1 MKRTI
6 TAIGLTLVVV
16 LAVILII
23 NIRGENT
30 QSEQKDASPHSLMP
44 LRANEEKS
52 TRSPLLQW
60 SIEQK
65 VSQTLYIGIEGLTLS
80 NQEKE
85 MISQAQVGGVI
96 LLGRNVE
103 NAPQLKNLVDSIR
116 QANANNPT
124 PLFLGID
131 EEGGRVSR
139 IPDSAIMNLPASKKI
154 GNTMDPQ
161 LARKTGRLLAEK
173 VKAFGFNMNFSP
185 VLDVVNN
192 PNNQVIGDRSFGET
206 PELVRKMGIPAM
218 QAIQSA
224 RVIPVVKHFPGHGN
238 TSVDSHYDLPVV
250 DQSIEDLQDFEWI
263 PFQTAVEQGADA
275 IMTAHI
281 LFPELDEKYPATL
294 SKTIITDV
302 LREQLDFNGL
312 VITDD
317 MAMGAIS
324 NNYGT
329 SEAAVLSI
337 EAGADMVLLTDT
349 SQFQSVKD
357 SLTKA
362 VRDGQIPESQLNTS
376 VTRILQKKETYKLS
390 ESYED
395 TEEISQLNKQIE
407 EVWNQIQ

>member
-1 MKRTI
+1 MKRTL
-6 TAIGLTLVVV
+6 TAIGLTLIAVS
-16 LAVILII
+16 AVILIM
-23 NIRGENT
+23 NIRGDT
-30 QSEQKDASPHSLMP
+30 QNESKDASPHSQMP
-44 LRANEEKS
+44 LRANEKKG

-60 SIEQK
+60 SMEEK
-65 VSQTLYIGIEGLTLS
+65 VSQTLYIGIQGLTLS

-85 MISQAQVGGVI
+85 MISQEKVGGVI

-103 NAPQLKNLVDSIR
+103 SAPQLQNLVDSIR
-116 QANANNPT
+116 QANANNPI
-124 PLFLGID
+124 PLFLGVD

-139 IPDSAIMNLPASKKI
+139 IPDNAIMNLPASKKI
-154 GNTMDPQ
+154 GDTMDAE
-161 LARKTGRLLAEK
+161 LAQKTGRLLAEK
-173 VKAFGFNMNFSP
+173 VKAFGFNMNFAP
-185 VLDVVNN
+185 VLDIVNN

-206 PELVRKMGIPAM
+206 PERVNNLGIPAM
-218 QAIQSA
+218 QAIQA
-224 RVIPVVKHFPGHGN
+224 ERVIPVVKHFPGHGN

-250 DQSIEDLQDFEWI
+250 DQSIEELQDFEWV
-263 PFQTAVEQGADA
+263 PFETAVEQGTDA

-281 LFPELDEKYPATL
+281 LFPELDQKYPATL
-294 SKTIITDV
+294 SKTIITGI

-337 EAGADMVLLTDT
+337 QAGADMVLLTDT
-349 SQFQSVKD
+349 SQFENVKD
-357 SLTKA
+357 SLMKA

-376 VTRILQKKETYKLS
+376 IKRILQKKENYKLS
-390 ESYED
+390 ETYED
-395 TEEISQLNKQIE
+395 TADISQLNKQIE

>member
-1 MKRTI
+1 MKRTL
-6 TAIGLTLVVV
+6 TAIGLTLIIVS
-16 LAVILII
+16 AVILII
-23 NIRGENT
+23 NIRGGT
-30 QSEQKDASPHSLMP
+30 QNAPKDASSHSKMP

-65 VSQTLYIGIEGLTLS
+65 VSQTLYIGIQGLTLS

-85 MISQAQVGGVI
+85 MISQNQVGGVI

-103 NAPQLKNLVDSIR
+103 SARQLQNLVDSIH

-154 GNTMDPQ
+154 GGTMDPE
-161 LARKTGRLLAEK
+161 LAQKTGRLLAEK
-173 VKAFGFNMNFSP
+173 VKAFGFNMNFAP
-185 VLDVVNN
+185 VLDIVNN

-206 PELVRKMGIPAM
+206 PERVKNMGISAM

-250 DQSIEDLQDFEWI
+250 DQTIEELEDFEWV
-263 PFQTAVEQGADA
+263 PFKTAVEQGADA

-281 LFPELDEKYPATL
+281 LFPELDQKYPATL
-294 SKTIITDV
+294 SKTIITGII
-302 LREQLDFNGL
+302 REQLDFNGL

-337 EAGADMVLLTDT
+337 QAGADMVLLTDT
-349 SQFQSVKD
+349 SQFQSVKN
-357 SLTKA
+357 LLIQA

-390 ESYED
+390 EPYED
-395 TEEISQLNKQIE
+395 TAEISQLNMQIE

>member
-1 MKRTI
+1 LKRTL
-6 TAIGLTLVVV
+6 TAIGLTLVIVS
-16 LAVILII
+16 AVILII
-23 NIRGENT
+23 NIRGGT
-30 QSEQKDASPHSLMP
+30 QNEPKDASSHSKMP

-60 SIEQK
+60 SMEQK
-65 VSQTLYIGIEGLTLS
+65 VSQTLYIGIQGLTLS

-85 MISQAQVGGVI
+85 MISQNQVGGVI

-103 NAPQLKNLVDSIR
+103 STPQLQNLVSSIR

-154 GNTMDPQ
+154 GDTMDPE
-161 LARKTGRLLAEK
+161 LAQKTGRLLAEK
-173 VKAFGFNMNFSP
+173 VKAFGFNMNFAP
-185 VLDVVNN
+185 VLDIVNN

-206 PELVRKMGIPAM
+206 PERVKNMGISAM

-224 RVIPVVKHFPGHGN
+224 QVIPVVKHFPGHGN

-250 DQSIEDLQDFEWI
+250 DQTIEELEDFEWL
-263 PFQTAVEQGADA
+263 PFKTAVEQGADA

-281 LFPELDEKYPATL
+281 LFPELDQKYPATL
-294 SKTIITDV
+294 SKTIITGI
-302 LREQLDFNGL
+302 LREQLDFDGL

-329 SEAAVLSI
+329 SEAAVLSLQ
-337 EAGADMVLLTDT
+337 AGADMVLLTDT
-349 SQFQSVKD
+349 SQFQSVKN
-357 SLTKA
+357 SLIQA
-362 VRDGQIPESQLNTS
+362 VRDGQIPENQLNTS

-390 ESYED
+390 EPYED
-395 TEEISQLNKQIE
+395 TAEISQLNKQIE

>member
-1 MKRTI
+1 MKRTL
-6 TAIGLTLVVV
+6 TAIGLTLIIVS
-16 LAVILII
+16 AVILII
-23 NIRGENT
+23 NIRGGT
-30 QSEQKDASPHSLMP
+30 QNAPKDASSHSKMP

-65 VSQTLYIGIEGLTLS
+65 VSQTLYIGIQGLTLS

-85 MISQAQVGGVI
+85 MISQNQVGGVI

-103 NAPQLKNLVDSIR
+103 SAPQLQNLVDSIR

-154 GNTMDPQ
+154 GDTMDPE
-161 LARKTGRLLAEK
+161 LAQKTGRLLAEK
-173 VKAFGFNMNFSP
+173 VKAFGFNMNFAP
-185 VLDVVNN
+185 VLDIVNN

-206 PELVRKMGIPAM
+206 PERVKNMGISAM

-250 DQSIEDLQDFEWI
+250 DQTIEELEDFEWV
-263 PFQTAVEQGADA
+263 PFKTAVEQGADA

-281 LFPELDEKYPATL
+281 LFPELDQKYPATL
-294 SKTIITDV
+294 SKTIITGII
-302 LREQLDFNGL
+302 REQLDFNGL

-337 EAGADMVLLTDT
+337 QAGADMVLLTDT
-349 SQFQSVKD
+349 SQFQSVKN
-357 SLTKA
+357 SLIQA

-390 ESYED
+390 EPYED
-395 TEEISQLNKQIE
+395 TAEISQLNMQIE

>member
-1 MKRTI
+1 MKRTL

-16 LAVILII
+16 SAVILII
-23 NIRGENT
+23 NIRGGT
-30 QSEQKDASPHSLMP
+30 QNAPKDASSHSKMP
-44 LRANEEKS
+44 LRGNEEKS

-60 SIEQK
+60 SMEQK
-65 VSQTLYIGIEGLTLS
+65 VSQTLYIGIQGLTLS

-85 MISQAQVGGVI
+85 MISQNQVGGVI

-103 NAPQLKNLVDSIR
+103 SAPQLQNLVDSIR

-154 GNTMDPQ
+154 GDTMDPE
-161 LARKTGRLLAEK
+161 LAQKTGRLLAEK
-173 VKAFGFNMNFSP
+173 VKAFGFNMNFAP
-185 VLDVVNN
+185 VLDIVNN

-206 PELVRKMGIPAM
+206 PERVKNMGISAM

-250 DQSIEDLQDFEWI
+250 DQTIEELEDFEWV
-263 PFQTAVEQGADA
+263 PFKTAVEQGADA

-281 LFPELDEKYPATL
+281 LFPELDQKYPATL
-294 SKTIITDV
+294 SKTIITGII
-302 LREQLDFNGL
+302 REQLDFNGL

-337 EAGADMVLLTDT
+337 QAGADMVLLTDT
-349 SQFQSVKD
+349 SQFQSVKN
-357 SLTKA
+357 SLIQA

-390 ESYED
+390 EPYED
-395 TEEISQLNKQIE
+395 TAEISQLNMQIE

>member
-1 MKRTI
+1 MKRI
-6 TAIGLTLVVV
+6 LTAIGLTLVVV
-16 LAVILII
+16 SAILLIT
-23 NIRGENT
+23 NIRGDT
-30 QSEQKDASPHSLMP
+30 QNESKEAAPHSQMP
-44 LRANEEKS
+44 LRANEKKS
-52 TRSPLLQW
+52 SLSPLLHW
-60 SIEQK
+60 SMEQK
-65 VSQTLYIGIEGLTLS
+65 VSQTLYIGVQGLTLS

-85 MISQAQVGGVI
+85 MISQNQVGGVI

-103 NAPQLKNLVDSIR
+103 SAPQLRDLVDSIR
-116 QANANNPT
+116 QANATNPT

-154 GNTMDPQ
+154 GDTIDTE
-161 LARKTGRLLAEK
+161 LARHTGRLLAEK
-173 VKAFGFNMNFSP
+173 VKAFGFNMNFAP
-185 VLDVVNN
+185 VLDIVNN
-192 PNNQVIGDRSFGET
+192 PSNQVIGDRSFGET
-206 PELVRKMGIPAM
+206 PERVKNMGIPAM
-218 QAIQSA
+218 QAIQSE

-250 DQSIEDLQDFEWI
+250 EESIEELRDFEWV

-281 LFPELDEKYPATL
+281 LFPELDQQYPATL
-294 SKTIITDV
+294 SKTIITGI

-337 EAGADMVLLTDT
+337 QAGADMVLLTDT
-349 SQFQSVKD
+349 SQFQNVKD
-357 SLTKA
+357 SLIKA

-390 ESYED
+390 EPYEE
-395 TEEISQLNKQIE
+395 TEEIPQLNKRIE
-407 EVWNQIQ
+407 KIWNQIQ